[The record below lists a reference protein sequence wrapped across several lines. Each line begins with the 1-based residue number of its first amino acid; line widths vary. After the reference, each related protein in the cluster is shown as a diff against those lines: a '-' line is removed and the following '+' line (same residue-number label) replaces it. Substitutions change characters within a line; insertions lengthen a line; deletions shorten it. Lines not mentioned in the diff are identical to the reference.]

1 MRGVSAVVAGVTLAL
16 VAGGAYGAT
25 TMVRP
30 AAHTGPYAVGESVR
44 TSVGLVRVTGVE
56 RMGGLTSQDLSGANH
71 GVANLVAEDQAQVQ
85 VTLRLTNDSDRAVD
99 YSPSQVGL
107 RINNGTAVTAMSSTL
122 PESRLRAG
130 ASLEGTL
137 GFVAARTG
145 ATLRL
150 ELPTDDGPVLVDLG
164 NTDVNTGQSRHGH

>member
-1 MRGVSAVVAGVTLAL
+1 VTLSL

-25 TMVRP
+25 TMLSPP
-30 AAHTGPYAVGESVR
+30 AQVGPYAVGQAVH
-44 TSVGLVRVTGVE
+44 TGVGLVRVTGVE
-56 RMGGLTSQDLSGANH
+56 RMGGLTAQDLASANH
-71 GVANLVAEDQAQVQ
+71 GVANLVSADQAQVQ
-85 VTLRLTNDSDRAVD
+85 VTLRLTNDTDRTVD
-99 YSPSQVGL
+99 YSPSRIGL

-137 GFVAARTG
+137 GFVAARNG

-164 NTDVNTGQSRHGH
+164 TTDVSAGQPQHTH